1 MVVGALGDFGV
12 PATIYIVLRVLVPI
26 MFIVAILN
34 LYNMPAVIPVV
45 AIKEVPPV

>member
-1 MVVGALGDFGV
+1 LGYLGV
-12 PATIYIVLRVLVPI
+12 PATISTKLKVLVPI

-34 LYNMPAVIPVV
+34 LYNVPAVIPVV